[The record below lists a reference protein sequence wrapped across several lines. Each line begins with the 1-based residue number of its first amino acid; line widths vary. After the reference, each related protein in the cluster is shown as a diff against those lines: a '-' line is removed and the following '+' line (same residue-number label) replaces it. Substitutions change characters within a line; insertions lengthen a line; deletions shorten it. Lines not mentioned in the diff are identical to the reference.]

1 MRVGLLPGSFDPP
14 HQGHI
19 ALAREAR
26 DAAQLD
32 LVLFYP
38 NSFNADKPALA
49 PLAHRRVMLEMTI
62 DTGFMALTPLWFSDR
77 PQAIGE
83 YDFLPLIEALPTFVG
98 CACEVVMIRG
108 SDYFSPT
115 MIDRYPPALARLPH
129 VIGVRDPLHWRFD
142 YSLLPT
148 ATLIQCTPMSSS
160 EVKQRLLDHPS
171 AAHRPDPIEAY
182 CRRHRLYHCQT

>member
-14 HQGHI
+14 HHGHI
-19 ALAREAR
+19 ALARQAR

-38 NSFNADKPALA
+38 NSFNPDKPALA
-49 PLAHRRVMLEMTI
+49 ALHHRRAMLEMTI
-62 DTGFMALTPLWFSDR
+62 DTSFMALTPSQFSDR
-77 PQAIGE
+77 PQVIGE
-83 YDFLPLIEALPTFVG
+83 YDFLPLIEALPRFVG

-115 MIDRYPPALARLPH
+115 MIDRYPSALAQLQH

-142 YSLLPT
+142 YGLLPA
-148 ATLIQCTPMSSS
+148 ATLIECTPMSST

-171 AAHRPDPIEAY
+171 PAHRPDPIEAY